1 MDTMHKHTHGPHEGR
16 HAQARGHG
24 HSDSHRHGSTHTG
37 TPHTEGRL
45 IPRPRLY
52 DVRVALMLLGQ
63 ARKLRALPLDLA
75 GLRSG
80 ECVLDVGCGSG
91 DLALA
96 AARRVGPRGA
106 VYGIDAAPE
115 MVELAAGKERRS
127 RRTVRFEVQPVEA
140 MSFP

>member
-1 MDTMHKHTHGPHEGR
+1 MDTMHKHTHGPHEG
-16 HAQARGHG
+16 HQHQGHG
-24 HSDSHRHGSTHTG
+24 HAPTQHGHGGAQAS

-45 IPRPRLY
+45 IRRARLY

-75 GLRSG
+75 ALRPG
-80 ECVLDVGCGSG
+80 ERVLDVGCGSG

-106 VYGIDAAPE
+106 VYGIDASPE
-115 MVELAAGKERRS
+115 MVEFAAG
-127 RRTVRFEVQPVEA
+127 
-140 MSFP
+140 